1 MIFMTKEKLIICD
14 HSWAGMNC
22 VILPRVKLGT
32 RTIVAAGSV
41 VAKSFPEG
49 YCVIAGSPAKIIR
62 YLDKEKFMSW
72 QDEEEF
78 YRFILKDV
86 FEKSTQHSLK
96 SLEMSLTY

>member
-14 HSWAGMNC
+14 YSWAGMNS
-22 VILPRVKLGT
+22 VILPGVKLGT

-41 VAKSFPEG
+41 VTKSFPEG

-62 YLDKEKFMSW
+62 HLDKERFVPW
-72 QDEEEF
+72 HDEEEF
-78 YRFILKDV
+78 YGFILKDV